1 MFTILCFSNDFIAT
15 LNDVIANHCWMC
27 LPTPP
32 SMNPTEFID
41 NYLSELLQ
49 KFSKEDKKI
58 MLMGDF
64 NTDLLKYDRNTD
76 HHASFFDA
84 LGNIGIYTNFLLPSQ
99 HHLNTSVW
107 KGGKLTIFKRNP
119 YIVNFKMT

>member
-1 MFTILCFSNDFIAT
+1 
-15 LNDVIANHCWMC
+15 MC

-64 NTDLLKYDRNTD
+64 NMDLLKYDRDTD
-76 HHASFFDA
+76 HASFFDA
-84 LGNIGIYTNFLLPSQ
+84 L
-99 HHLNTSVW
+99 H
-107 KGGKLTIFKRNP
+107 
-119 YIVNFKMT
+119 